1 MARDCT
7 ESRFWEVL
15 ARCGGPQRVLLVGEL
30 WERAESRAVLEGFLR
45 ALFPDQSQD
54 PVAHRPARFSLVF
67 FLCRAESL
75 RLREARGQLREIL
88 RDVKERT
95 PGGGAV
101 IGVIIPPDSPDSET
115 PGHGPA
121 TDSEPPG
128 HGSATD
134 SEPPGHGLDSAPG
147 ELSAM
152 LDLLQSVFPPGK
164 GRWPEVRAA
173 VLLPGK
179 EESRREVQRAA
190 CEALTA
196 ADLQRNQKK
205 ESFLPR
211 FFSCR
216 RRRRRRRD
224 PVLKDNPE
232 EGTALTVLNHSNG
245 DYAKSTSDA

>member
-1 MARDCT
+1 MARDRT

-30 WERAESRAVLEGFLR
+30 WERAESRAALEGFLR

-54 PVAHRPARFSLVF
+54 AVADRPARFSLVF

-95 PGGGAV
+95 PGGGAI
-101 IGVIIPPDSPDSET
+101 IGVIIPPDSPATDSDT
-115 PGHGPA
+115 PGHSM
-121 TDSEPPG
+121 DSAPGETQPEGPG
-128 HGSATD
+128 HS
-134 SEPPGHGLDSAPG
+134 LDSAPG
-147 ELSAM
+147 ELPAM

-205 ESFLPR
+205 ESFLPC
-211 FFSCR
+211 FFSCRR